1 MTPTTLVQSVP
12 SSVRAV
18 GGDEA
23 LYEVING
30 CKVELSRGIYQIEI
44 ANVLARHLSIPVETG
59 KLGRV
64 RLEALFALPGI
75 EKQRRP
81 DLAFVSYTRWARQ
94 RPFPRGDA
102 WPVSPELAVEVV
114 SPSNFAADLILKVH
128 DYFQTGTQQ
137 VWVVWPSVKQ
147 VYVYESP
154 TQVRILTIT
163 DELDGGAVVPGFR
176 LPVAAMFE
184 ATVEDETDNGAS

>member
-1 MTPTTLVQSVP
+1 MTPTTLVQP
-12 SSVRAV
+12 APAV
-18 GGDEA
+18 QPGNGDEP

-30 CKVELSRGIYQIEI
+30 RKVELPPMGIFQIDI
-44 ANVLARHLSIPVETG
+44 ANILHYHLSIPVETG

-81 DLAFVSYTRWARQ
+81 DLAFVSYARWARL

-114 SPSNFAADLILKVH
+114 SPSNFADDLILKVH

-154 TQVRILTIT
+154 TQARILTIA
-163 DELDGGAVVPGFR
+163 DELTGGSVVPDFR
-176 LPVAAMFE
+176 LPVAALFE
-184 ATVEDETDNGAS
+184 ATVEDEPGNGA